1 MKAETFADL
10 IKWNSGVHDMLA
22 DRMQKAAELNGDERA
37 KGLLTYVADHERMLA
52 DTVRKFGGRADE
64 KALNTWLYE
73 HVSEDLPPRDD
84 RKLNFDDWDYERIS
98 EEVFDVHNQI
108 IDLYFSMVE
117 RAAIPEAKDVMQEL
131 YDLHKHETLRLAD
144 QVNSGRSL

>member
-10 IKWNSGVHDMLA
+10 IKWNSGVHGMLA
-22 DRMQKAAELNGDERA
+22 ERMQRAAETSANDRT
-37 KGLLTYVADHERMLA
+37 KGLLTYLAGHERDLA
-52 DTVRKFGGRADE
+52 NTVRKIGERADD

-108 IDLYFSMVE
+108 IELYYSMIE

-131 YDLHKHETLRLAD
+131 YDMHKHETLRLAD

>member
-1 MKAETFADL
+1 MQAETFADL

-37 KGLLTYVADHERMLA
+37 KGLLTYLADHERMLA
-52 DTVRKFGGRADE
+52 DTVRKVGDRADE
-64 KALNTWLYE
+64 KTLKTWLYE

-84 RKLNFDDWDYERIS
+84 RKIDFDNWDYERIS
-98 EEVFDVHNQI
+98 EEVFDIHNQI
-108 IDLYFSMVE
+108 IELYRYMAE
-117 RAAIPEAKDVMQEL
+117 RAAIPEAEEVMQEL
-131 YDLHKHETLRLAD
+131 YDLQKHETLRLAD

>member
-1 MKAETFADL
+1 MKAETFEDL

-22 DRMQKAAELNGDERA
+22 DRMQEAARNQGNDRTGA
-37 KGLLTYVADHERMLA
+37 LLTYLADHARTLA
-52 DTVRKFGGRADE
+52 DTVRKYAGRADS

-84 RKLNFDDWDYERIS
+84 RKLRFDDWDYERIS
-98 EEVFDVHNQI
+98 EEVFDIHNQI
-108 IDLYFSMVE
+108 IELYRYLVE
-117 RAAIPEAKDVMQEL
+117 RAAIPEAEDIMREL
-131 YDLHKHETLRLAD
+131 YDLHTHETRRLAD